1 MKTLYIYIILM
12 LLLPFFSESNI
23 YAQKRSKQYSEIKA
37 KVVDKEGN
45 PIQSVR
51 ITVDEGIFESSTD
64 KQGKFS
70 LKVTDNSTLVFDVPG
85 FEPQYLGVSVIKQNP
100 VVVMEKS
107 IPYGG
112 VKDEVELP
120 FRKTIAREIVG
131 ATSTIDEDA
140 ISSSNQMNVLNI
152 LSGKAPGLNVS
163 QVPTEPGRSATVL
176 NIRGLSRSATDNAPL
191 IIIDGIE
198 RPLEDL
204 TPEEIESIT
213 VLKDASTTAIYG
225 SRGATS
231 KILYGPKAVNG
242 VLLVKTKRGIKYK
255 RDRQFN
261 IEFGAQTPVRMPEYL
276 NSADY
281 ATMYNQARIN
291 DGLSPYYTQTD
302 IDGYRMGT
310 NPVLYPD
317 VDFHKLCLNDHMS
330 YRKAIAQ
337 FRGGNESAQYYV
349 NATYA
354 GYGGYEAVGKN
365 NTSNKF
371 NLRVNLDYKVNDWL
385 KAFVDIAG
393 QMEFYTTNYMSA
405 DKLFSRLS
413 SHRPNA
419 YPIKFSDPGNPGT
432 EIYGAMEN
440 ANLSSS
446 RENIYAEMALGGSKE
461 NTVRK
466 GQTNI
471 GFDLSLD
478 RYVKGL
484 SAKAYVTFDVYNYLV
499 VGKNENFS
507 SYRPIF
513 NENSLIG
520 KELLTVEK
528 KVSDKS
534 RIADQMYRNYGY
546 FGQLSY
552 DRTFQAKHQLKSDL
566 VIFQSRRENLGSS
579 QDDVNRTFALRT
591 NYVYNKKWIAE
602 LDMAVMGSSRF
613 TKGNRYGYFPT
624 VGVAWIASEE
634 KFLKDKEWLDFLKI
648 KASTGLLGTDN
659 YFDFFLFESR
669 WNTSQST
676 HFGPKLEE
684 DVNTSTLVHVG
695 NPDLTWE
702 KSFEINIGAEAS
714 FLNCLTADFNYFN
727 NYRYDIL
734 TPTTSFS
741 SINGGEL
748 MYRNYGS
755 VRNQGV
761 ELALEYSGNIGKL
774 HYSIGGNTIWS
785 KAVYEKT
792 DDMEGLSSN
801 RKKEGKPVDTR
812 FGLIAEGLFKSG
824 DEIAAHPVQD
834 FGPVQIGD
842 VKYANIN
849 NDHHINEND
858 MLPIGNEYPRFQFG
872 LNINLAYK
880 GFELSLSGSG
890 MAQYDIYLNNSYY
903 WMREDQKYSTFVK
916 NYFNPSTGE
925 GKFPRLT
932 TQQNQ
937 NNYRSSS
944 LWMRSGN
951 FFKLRDAMLSYSLPQ
966 NITNKMTLK
975 QVKLFVRGSNLFTI
989 SSIKDLDPEYI
1000 DAGVTGYPFFR
1011 SFTGGINV
1019 VF

>member
-213 VLKDASTTAIYG
+213 VLKD
-225 SRGATS
+225 ATS

-880 GFELSLSGSG
+880 GFELSLSASG

>member
-213 VLKDASTTAIYG
+213 VLKDA
-225 SRGATS
+225 TS

-330 YRKAIAQ
+330 NRKAIAQ

>member
-213 VLKDASTTAIYG
+213 VLKD
-225 SRGATS
+225 ATS

-461 NTVRK
+461 NAVRK

>member
-213 VLKDASTTAIYG
+213 VLKD
-225 SRGATS
+225 ATS

-890 MAQYDIYLNNSYY
+890 MAQYDIFLNNSYY

-916 NYFNPSTGE
+916 N
-925 GKFPRLT
+925 
-932 TQQNQ
+932 
-937 NNYRSSS
+937 
-944 LWMRSGN
+944 
-951 FFKLRDAMLSYSLPQ
+951 
-966 NITNKMTLK
+966 
-975 QVKLFVRGSNLFTI
+975 
-989 SSIKDLDPEYI
+989 
-1000 DAGVTGYPFFR
+1000 
-1011 SFTGGINV
+1011 
-1019 VF
+1019 

>member
-213 VLKDASTTAIYG
+213 VLKD
-225 SRGATS
+225 ATS

-676 HFGPKLEE
+676 HFGPKQEE

>member
-213 VLKDASTTAIYG
+213 VLKD
-225 SRGATS
+225 ATS

-534 RIADQMYRNYGY
+534 RFAYLMFRKYGY
-546 FGQLSY
+546 FGHLSY

>member
-131 ATSTIDEDA
+131 ATSTIDVDA

-213 VLKDASTTAIYG
+213 VLKD
-225 SRGATS
+225 ATS

>member
-213 VLKDASTTAIYG
+213 VLKDA
-225 SRGATS
+225 TS

-281 ATMYNQARIN
+281 ATMYNQASIN

>member
-213 VLKDASTTAIYG
+213 VLKD
-225 SRGATS
+225 ATS

-842 VKYANIN
+842 VVYANIN

>member
-1 MKTLYIYIILM
+1 M
-12 LLLPFFSESNI
+12 
-23 YAQKRSKQYSEIKA
+23 
-37 KVVDKEGN
+37 
-45 PIQSVR
+45 
-51 ITVDEGIFESSTD
+51 
-64 KQGKFS
+64 
-70 LKVTDNSTLVFDVPG
+70 
-85 FEPQYLGVSVIKQNP
+85 
-100 VVVMEKS
+100 
-107 IPYGG
+107 
-112 VKDEVELP
+112 
-120 FRKTIAREIVG
+120 
-131 ATSTIDEDA
+131 
-140 ISSSNQMNVLNI
+140 
-152 LSGKAPGLNVS
+152 
-163 QVPTEPGRSATVL
+163 
-176 NIRGLSRSATDNAPL
+176 
-191 IIIDGIE
+191 
-198 RPLEDL
+198 
-204 TPEEIESIT
+204 
-213 VLKDASTTAIYG
+213 
-225 SRGATS
+225 
-231 KILYGPKAVNG
+231 
-242 VLLVKTKRGIKYK
+242 VKTKRGIKYK

-975 QVKLFVRGSNLFTI
+975 QVKLFVRGSNLFTV

>member
-213 VLKDASTTAIYG
+213 VLKDA
-225 SRGATS
+225 TS

-405 DKLFSRLS
+405 DKLFFRLS

>member
-1 MKTLYIYIILM
+1 MRIL
-12 LLLPFFSESNI
+12 
-23 YAQKRSKQYSEIKA
+23 
-37 KVVDKEGN
+37 G
-45 PIQSVR
+45 
-51 ITVDEGIFESSTD
+51 
-64 KQGKFS
+64 
-70 LKVTDNSTLVFDVPG
+70 
-85 FEPQYLGVSVIKQNP
+85 
-100 VVVMEKS
+100 
-107 IPYGG
+107 
-112 VKDEVELP
+112 
-120 FRKTIAREIVG
+120 
-131 ATSTIDEDA
+131 
-140 ISSSNQMNVLNI
+140 
-152 LSGKAPGLNVS
+152 
-163 QVPTEPGRSATVL
+163 
-176 NIRGLSRSATDNAPL
+176 
-191 IIIDGIE
+191 
-198 RPLEDL
+198 
-204 TPEEIESIT
+204 PEEIESIT
-213 VLKDASTTAIYG
+213 VLKD
-225 SRGATS
+225 ATS

>member
-213 VLKDASTTAIYG
+213 VLKDA
-225 SRGATS
+225 TS

-432 EIYGAMEN
+432 EIYDAMEN

-903 WMREDQKYSTFVK
+903 WMREDLKYSTFVK

>member
-85 FEPQYLGVSVIKQNP
+85 FEPQYLGASVIKQNP

-213 VLKDASTTAIYG
+213 VLKD
-225 SRGATS
+225 ATS

>member
-213 VLKDASTTAIYG
+213 VLKDA
-225 SRGATS
+225 TS

-261 IEFGAQTPVRMPEYL
+261 IEFEAQTPVRMPEYL

>member
-213 VLKDASTTAIYG
+213 VLKDA
-225 SRGATS
+225 TS

-330 YRKAIAQ
+330 YRKTIAQ

>member
-1 MKTLYIYIILM
+1 MEPYKQLYYNILIYRT
-12 LLLPFFSESNI
+12 P
-23 YAQKRSKQYSEIKA
+23 
-37 KVVDKEGN
+37 
-45 PIQSVR
+45 
-51 ITVDEGIFESSTD
+51 
-64 KQGKFS
+64 
-70 LKVTDNSTLVFDVPG
+70 
-85 FEPQYLGVSVIKQNP
+85 
-100 VVVMEKS
+100 
-107 IPYGG
+107 
-112 VKDEVELP
+112 
-120 FRKTIAREIVG
+120 
-131 ATSTIDEDA
+131 
-140 ISSSNQMNVLNI
+140 LNI

-213 VLKDASTTAIYG
+213 VLKD
-225 SRGATS
+225 ATS

>member
-213 VLKDASTTAIYG
+213 VLKD
-225 SRGATS
+225 ATS

-446 RENIYAEMALGGSKE
+446 CENIYAEMALGGSKE

>member
-213 VLKDASTTAIYG
+213 VLKD
-225 SRGATS
+225 ATS

-801 RKKEGKPVDTR
+801 RKKEGKPDDTR

>member
-1 MKTLYIYIILM
+1 M

-64 KQGKFS
+64 KQGEFS

-213 VLKDASTTAIYG
+213 VLKD
-225 SRGATS
+225 ATS

>member
-213 VLKDASTTAIYG
+213 VLKD
-225 SRGATS
+225 ATS

-812 FGLIAEGLFKSG
+812 FGLIAEGLFHSG
-824 DEIAAHPVQD
+824 DAIAAHPVQD

>member
-70 LKVTDNSTLVFDVPG
+70 LKVTDNSTLVFEVPG

-213 VLKDASTTAIYG
+213 VLKD
-225 SRGATS
+225 ATS

>member
-1 MKTLYIYIILM
+1 M

-213 VLKDASTTAIYG
+213 VLKD
-225 SRGATS
+225 ATS

-890 MAQYDIYLNNSYY
+890 MVQYDIYLNNSYY

>member
-213 VLKDASTTAIYG
+213 VLKDA
-225 SRGATS
+225 TS

-255 RDRQFN
+255 RDCQFN

-281 ATMYNQARIN
+281 ATMYNLARIN

>member
-213 VLKDASTTAIYG
+213 VLKD
-225 SRGATS
+225 ATS

-513 NENSLIG
+513 NDNSLIG

-528 KVSDKS
+528 KVSDTS

>member
-213 VLKDASTTAIYG
+213 VLKD
-225 SRGATS
+225 ATS

-471 GFDLSLD
+471 GFDLRLD

>member
-1 MKTLYIYIILM
+1 M

-51 ITVDEGIFESSTD
+51 VTVDEGIFESSTD

-213 VLKDASTTAIYG
+213 VLKD
-225 SRGATS
+225 ATS

-925 GKFPRLT
+925 GKFSRLT

>member
-1 MKTLYIYIILM
+1 
-12 LLLPFFSESNI
+12 
-23 YAQKRSKQYSEIKA
+23 
-37 KVVDKEGN
+37 
-45 PIQSVR
+45 
-51 ITVDEGIFESSTD
+51 
-64 KQGKFS
+64 
-70 LKVTDNSTLVFDVPG
+70 
-85 FEPQYLGVSVIKQNP
+85 
-100 VVVMEKS
+100 
-107 IPYGG
+107 
-112 VKDEVELP
+112 
-120 FRKTIAREIVG
+120 
-131 ATSTIDEDA
+131 
-140 ISSSNQMNVLNI
+140 
-152 LSGKAPGLNVS
+152 
-163 QVPTEPGRSATVL
+163 
-176 NIRGLSRSATDNAPL
+176 
-191 IIIDGIE
+191 
-198 RPLEDL
+198 
-204 TPEEIESIT
+204 
-213 VLKDASTTAIYG
+213 
-225 SRGATS
+225 
-231 KILYGPKAVNG
+231 
-242 VLLVKTKRGIKYK
+242 
-255 RDRQFN
+255 
-261 IEFGAQTPVRMPEYL
+261 
-276 NSADY
+276 
-281 ATMYNQARIN
+281 MYNRARIN

-975 QVKLFVRGSNLFTI
+975 QVKLFVRGSNLFTV

>member
-213 VLKDASTTAIYG
+213 VLKD
-225 SRGATS
+225 ATS

-566 VIFQSRRENLGSS
+566 VRFQSRRENLGSS

-702 KSFEINIGAEAS
+702 KSLEINIGAEAS

>member
-213 VLKDASTTAIYG
+213 VLKDA
-225 SRGATS
+225 TS

-337 FRGGNESAQYYV
+337 IRGGNESAQYYV

>member
-163 QVPTEPGRSATVL
+163 QVPTEPARSATVL

-213 VLKDASTTAIYG
+213 VLKD
-225 SRGATS
+225 ATS

>member
-23 YAQKRSKQYSEIKA
+23 YAQKKSKQYSEITA

-45 PIQSVR
+45 PIQSVK
-51 ITVDEGIFESSTD
+51 ITVDEGLFESFTD
-64 KQGKFS
+64 KQGVFS
-70 LKVTDNSTLVFDVPG
+70 LKVTNNSTLVFDMLG
-85 FEPQYLGVSVIKQNP
+85 YDSKYLEVSAIKQNP
-100 VVVMEKS
+100 VVIMEKS

-112 VKDEVELP
+112 VEDKVELP
-120 FRKTIAREIVG
+120 FRETVAREVVG
-131 ATSTIDEDA
+131 AISTIGEDI
-140 ISSSNQMNVLNI
+140 ISKSNQMNVLNI

-163 QVPTEPGRSATVL
+163 QVPAEPGRSATIL
-176 NIRGLSRSATDNAPL
+176 NIRGLSRSTTDNAPL
-191 IIIDGIE
+191 IIIAGIE

-213 VLKDASTTAIYG
+213 VLKD
-225 SRGATS
+225 ATS

-255 RDRQFN
+255 RERQFN
-261 IEFGAQTPVRMPEYL
+261 IEFGAQLPVRMPEYL

-281 ATMYNQARIN
+281 ATMYNQARFN
-291 DGLSPYYTQTD
+291 DGLSPYYTQAD
-302 IDGYRMGT
+302 IDGYRMKT
-310 NPVLYPD
+310 NSILYPD

-337 FRGGNESAQYYV
+337 FRGGNEAAQYYV

-354 GYGGYEAVGKN
+354 GYGGYEAIGN
-365 NTSNKF
+365 SNTSNKF

-393 QMEFYTTNYMSA
+393 QMEFYTTNYMLA
-405 DKLFSRLS
+405 DELFFRLS

-419 YPIKFSDPGNPGT
+419 YPVRFSDPENSET

-440 ANLSSS
+440 ANLASS
-446 RENIYAEMALGGSKE
+446 RENIYAEMLLGGSKE

-471 GFDLSLD
+471 GLDLSLD

-507 SYRPIF
+507 SYRPLF
-513 NENSLIG
+513 SKNSLIG

-534 RIADQMYRNYGY
+534 RIEDQMYRNYGY

-552 DRTFQAKHQLKSDL
+552 DRIFRTKHQLKSDL
-566 VIFQSRRENLGSS
+566 VIFQSKRENLGSS

-613 TKGNRYGYFPT
+613 AKGNRYGYFPT
-624 VGVAWIASEE
+624 VGLAWIASEE

-669 WNTSQST
+669 WNTNQST

-684 DVNTSTLVHVG
+684 DINTSTLVHVG

-714 FLNCLTADFNYFN
+714 FLNCLTANFNYFN

-734 TPTTSFS
+734 TPITSFS

-755 VRNQGV
+755 VRNQGI
-761 ELALEYSGNIGKL
+761 ELALEYSGNIGKF

-785 KAVYEKT
+785 KAVYEKA
-792 DDMEGLSSN
+792 DDMEGLPSN
-801 RKKEGKPVDTR
+801 RKKEGKPLDTY
-812 FGLIAEGLFKSG
+812 FGLMAEGLFKSK
-824 DEIAAHPVQD
+824 DEIATHPVQD
-834 FGPVQIGD
+834 FGPIQIGD
-842 VKYANIN
+842 VKYTNIN
-849 NDHHINEND
+849 NDSRINEND

-916 NYFNPSTGE
+916 EYFNPSTGE
-925 GKFPRLT
+925 GKFPRLS

-951 FFKLRDAMLSYSLPQ
+951 FFKLRDAMFSYSLPQ
-966 NITNKMTLK
+966 NIANKMTLK

>member
-70 LKVTDNSTLVFDVPG
+70 LKVTDNTTLVFDVPG

-176 NIRGLSRSATDNAPL
+176 NIRGLSRTATDNAPL

-213 VLKDASTTAIYG
+213 VLKD
-225 SRGATS
+225 ATS

-872 LNINLAYK
+872 LNINQAYK

-916 NYFNPSTGE
+916 NYFNLSTGE

>member
-1 MKTLYIYIILM
+1 
-12 LLLPFFSESNI
+12 
-23 YAQKRSKQYSEIKA
+23 
-37 KVVDKEGN
+37 
-45 PIQSVR
+45 
-51 ITVDEGIFESSTD
+51 
-64 KQGKFS
+64 
-70 LKVTDNSTLVFDVPG
+70 
-85 FEPQYLGVSVIKQNP
+85 
-100 VVVMEKS
+100 
-107 IPYGG
+107 
-112 VKDEVELP
+112 
-120 FRKTIAREIVG
+120 
-131 ATSTIDEDA
+131 
-140 ISSSNQMNVLNI
+140 
-152 LSGKAPGLNVS
+152 
-163 QVPTEPGRSATVL
+163 
-176 NIRGLSRSATDNAPL
+176 
-191 IIIDGIE
+191 
-198 RPLEDL
+198 
-204 TPEEIESIT
+204 
-213 VLKDASTTAIYG
+213 
-225 SRGATS
+225 
-231 KILYGPKAVNG
+231 
-242 VLLVKTKRGIKYK
+242 
-255 RDRQFN
+255 
-261 IEFGAQTPVRMPEYL
+261 
-276 NSADY
+276 
-281 ATMYNQARIN
+281 
-291 DGLSPYYTQTD
+291 
-302 IDGYRMGT
+302 
-310 NPVLYPD
+310 
-317 VDFHKLCLNDHMS
+317 
-330 YRKAIAQ
+330 
-337 FRGGNESAQYYV
+337 
-349 NATYA
+349 
-354 GYGGYEAVGKN
+354 
-365 NTSNKF
+365 
-371 NLRVNLDYKVNDWL
+371 
-385 KAFVDIAG
+385 
-393 QMEFYTTNYMSA
+393 MSA

>member
-213 VLKDASTTAIYG
+213 VLKDA
-225 SRGATS
+225 TS

-261 IEFGAQTPVRMPEYL
+261 IEFGAQTLVRMPEYL

>member
-176 NIRGLSRSATDNAPL
+176 NIRGLSATDNAPL

-213 VLKDASTTAIYG
+213 VLKD
-225 SRGATS
+225 ATS

>member
-120 FRKTIAREIVG
+120 FRKTISREIVG

-213 VLKDASTTAIYG
+213 VLKDA
-225 SRGATS
+225 TS

-281 ATMYNQARIN
+281 ATMYNRARIN

-602 LDMAVMGSSRF
+602 FDMAVMGSSRF

-975 QVKLFVRGSNLFTI
+975 QVKLFVRGSNLFTV